1 MHSKHK
7 ERPNTFL
14 SRCNSLEGNEGAIQ
28 RDRIALSSVFVVNLE
43 TVNSWESNYSKLLPG
58 AVIRIPDTIEQRY
71 QPMFFTKIRVYQNHT
86 LKDYDSGLTS
96 PRVLTI
102 GETFKAGDTI
112 QFYYELGSQPQLKA
126 NVVSKDKLE

>member
-112 QFYYELGSQPQLKA
+112 QFYYELGIA
-126 NVVSKDKLE
+126 ATA